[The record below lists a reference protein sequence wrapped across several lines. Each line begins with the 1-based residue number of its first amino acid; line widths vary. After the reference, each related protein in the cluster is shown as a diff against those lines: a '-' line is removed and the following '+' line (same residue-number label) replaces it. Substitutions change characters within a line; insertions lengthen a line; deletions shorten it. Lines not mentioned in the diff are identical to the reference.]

1 MTADQAIRAVTTH
14 VLCQGA
20 EAFPLK
26 RIRLGFSEASV
37 MRSKYVPATV
47 IARQYTSAG
56 QNWPLSAVFGN
67 AVAVEAKSLAAAAA
81 LNRNKFASE

>member
-1 MTADQAIRAVTTH
+1 
-14 VLCQGA
+14 
-20 EAFPLK
+20 
-26 RIRLGFSEASV
+26 